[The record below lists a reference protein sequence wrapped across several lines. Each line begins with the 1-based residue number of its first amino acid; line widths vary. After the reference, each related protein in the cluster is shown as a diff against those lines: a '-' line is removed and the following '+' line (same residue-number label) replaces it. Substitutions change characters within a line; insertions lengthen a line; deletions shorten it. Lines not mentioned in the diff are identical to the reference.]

1 MMRTSV
7 LHTTAPVLPS
17 EAEKQLAREANRKL
31 MAKMK
36 PQGEMRLR
44 LLEESDAGDTITLPA
59 SAVRLL
65 SESLAH
71 IARGHAVTLMPVQA
85 ELTTQQAAQLLNVSR
100 PFLVRLLDAG
110 HIPSRKVGTHRRV
123 QLDDLMAYKHCMDQQ
138 RRQVLDA
145 LAEQAQELD
154 MGY

>member
-1 MMRTSV
+1 MSTSV
-7 LHTTAPVLPS
+7 LHTTDPVLPS

-31 MAKMK
+31 IANMK
-36 PQGEMRLR
+36 PEGEMRLR
-44 LLEESDAGDTITLPA
+44 LLEDSEEGDTIALPA

-110 HIPSRKVGTHRRV
+110 HMPYRKVGTHRRV
-123 QLDDLMAYKHCMDQQ
+123 QFDDLMAYKHRIDQK
-138 RRQVLDA
+138 RRQALDA